1 MVCLMLIS
9 NYNFILTW
17 VRRDLFSIM
26 LSQLSFFNYTD
37 ALMLSL
43 SIFQID
49 IPTDI
54 QQKSIRAA
62 QRYLS
67 GKDVNPAIFDEAQ
80 YQVFKEL
87 LPYWAGFVKNFKP
100 PEDEKKPSK
109 KKDKKPLC
117 KLTPFLSAFYNIGN
131 FQTLL
136 IFICHRMFY

>member
-1 MVCLMLIS
+1 MLVWCVWGSSSVTFEYWHGLKGLVQSNLCCL
-9 NYNFILTW
+9 NYGYIYSTFE
-17 VRRDLFSIM
+17 FY
-26 LSQLSFFNYTD
+26 F
-37 ALMLSL
+37 
-43 SIFQID
+43 FQID

-109 KKDKKPLC
+109 NKDKKPLC
-117 KLTPFLSAFYNIGN
+117 KLTPFLSAVYKSEI
-131 FQTLL
+131 LRY
-136 IFICHRMFY
+136 C